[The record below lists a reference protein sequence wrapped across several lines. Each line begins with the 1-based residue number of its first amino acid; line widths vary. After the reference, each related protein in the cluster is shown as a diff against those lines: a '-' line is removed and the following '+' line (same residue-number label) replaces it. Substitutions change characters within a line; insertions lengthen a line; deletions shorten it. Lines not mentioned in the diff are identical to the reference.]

1 LRSSIERPVPVLKF
15 PFFSPRGPPGLTH
28 RAADTACGH
37 VWPLMP
43 ISDFLSDLTFDPEAR
58 RIMGLAFEMARIA
71 LGLVDRGDLINEMI
85 AKKIIELAKA
95 GERNP
100 DVLCDA
106 VLKLSHAHP
115 RP

>member
-1 LRSSIERPVPVLKF
+1 
-15 PFFSPRGPPGLTH
+15 
-28 RAADTACGH
+28 
-37 VWPLMP
+37 
-43 ISDFLSDLTFDPEAR
+43 
-58 RIMGLAFEMARIA
+58 MGLAFEMARIA